1 MQTKKLRAIFCRA
14 PRNPDLV
21 DAVHRFRKSL
31 FVDRY
36 GWALPV
42 VGDREVD
49 QFDTDQTVHA
59 AIFGQGGV
67 RATFRALRTDRPYLA
82 KDVFPTLAV
91 VGPYPERADVWEI
104 SRFGVQPG
112 DDAQALARLNYAL
125 MFWFARQVGASSL
138 VALADLTYE
147 RFLRT
152 LSIRT
157 RRYGPPRTIG
167 SDARGRELLAVAGEI
182 PLAAQDPE
190 RLAALA
196 SLLTPVEIT
205 DAAEIFGPV
214 RVSA

>member
-1 MQTKKLRAIFCRA
+1 MRA
-14 PRNPDLV
+14 
-21 DAVHRFRKSL
+21 
-31 FVDRY
+31 
-36 GWALPV
+36 W
-42 VGDREVD
+42 
-49 QFDTDQTVHA
+49 
-59 AIFGQGGV
+59 
-67 RATFRALRTDRPYLA
+67 RTDRPYLA

-104 SRFGVQPG
+104 SRFGVMPG
-112 DDAQALARLNYAL
+112 DGAHALAYLNYAL

-157 RRYGPPRTIG
+157 RRYGPPRIIG
-167 SDARGRELLAVAGEI
+167 TDARGRDLLAVAGEI

-196 SLLTPVEIT
+196 SLLTTVEIT
-205 DAAEIFGPV
+205 DAAEIFGPA